1 MTLEGPLNAQP
12 DDRLADRI
20 AIGLLTWAFPA
31 EQVDRV
37 LAETGRTQERTRL
50 LPARVVTYFVLALCL
65 FPGLKYERV
74 AELLSQGLIWG
85 LGRPT
90 RCPVPTA
97 AALSRARA
105 RLGPEPLRALFAE
118 RAAATV
124 RAGEQAAELDGDQG
138 YRGLRVLVLDA
149 ARFEV
154 PDSEENVERFPDGDP
169 AGECVP
175 RVQVMALADQRSR
188 TVVDARLGAG
198 RDNPAALARPLLR
211 AVGAGDLLLADFGSV
226 RVRPWCVAR
235 EDGAELLWSVPASAQ
250 FSRHGTLPDGSFRT
264 VLDGA
269 GECAEGEATL
279 AVPVRVL
286 DCVIDGIALRLVT
299 SLLDPATAPARE
311 LVALFA
317 ERWRFRE
324 ALTELTGGS
333 RTAMPVLRA
342 RSVRGVEQEV
352 WGHLLVHH
360 AVGALL
366 RPATAAPVA
375 APAAASAAAAA
386 TAKRAAVRRIG

>member
-1 MTLEGPLNAQP
+1 MNAP
-12 DDRLADRI
+12 GCGGLPDRI

-50 LPARVVTYFVLALCL
+50 LPARVVVYFVLALCL

-118 RAAATV
+118 RAAAV
-124 RAGEQAAELDGDQG
+124 AASAAPQGTAVEG

-154 PDSEENVERFPDGDP
+154 PDSEENTERFPDGGTDGDP
-169 AGECVP
+169 DRFLVP

-198 RDNPAALARPLLR
+198 RDNPVTLARRLLR
-211 AVGAGDLLLADFGSV
+211 TVGAGELLLADFGSV
-226 RVRPWCVAR
+226 RVRPWCIAR
-235 EDGAELLWSVPASAQ
+235 EGGAELLWSVPATAQ
-250 FSRHGTLPDGSFRT
+250 LSRHATLPDGSFRS

-269 GECAEGEATL
+269 GECGEGEAAL

-286 DCVIDGIALRLVT
+286 DCVVDGEPLRLVT
-299 SLLDPATAPARE
+299 SLLDPAAAPAAE

-317 ERWRFRE
+317 ERWRFRD
-324 ALTELTGGS
+324 ALTELTGGG
-333 RTAMPVLRA
+333 RAVVPVLRA
-342 RSVRGVEQEV
+342 RSARGVEQEV
-352 WGHLLVHH
+352 WGLLLVHQ
-360 AVGALL
+360 ALGALL
-366 RPATAAPVA
+366 RPGTA
-375 APAAASAAAAA
+375 APAALPAAAVPAPER
-386 TAKRAAVRRIG
+386 TGRVSVRQIG